1 MRVRT
6 AAAAIS
12 VAVVMTALDGRPV
25 AAQSSLAGDAI
36 HITRS
41 AGAITIDGD
50 LSDEL
55 WRNATRVEKFYE
67 IEPGD
72 NIEPQVKSVGFLTY
86 DARFLYAA
94 FEFEDPE
101 PSTIRAPLGD
111 RDSIGGDTTDFGGLF
126 VDSLGTGR
134 TAIELF
140 VTPRNIQFDA
150 VTEDGGS
157 ENASP
162 DFFWD
167 SATRIT
173 SQGWT
178 LEMRIPFSSLRYK
191 TADLQNWGVI
201 LLRNYPRGFRHV
213 ISSARIPRGS
223 NCTVCRANRLDGLE
237 HLPSSR
243 HLVAA
248 PYVNASQAAHP
259 RGDQLGAPLVA
270 GSLRSHVGVDLKLVP
285 NANDA
290 LDVTVK
296 PDFSQ
301 IESDTAQISANERF
315 ALLFPEKRAFF
326 LEGVDLL
333 QTPIQ
338 AVYTRTITSPVW
350 GGRMTGKEAGLRYTA
365 FVVDDKGGGSI
376 VIPGPNESSL
386 ANQDFG
392 STVFVGRVK
401 REMGLSFL
409 GALMTDIENAD
420 GNGHNRV
427 VGPDFQWRLSESDF
441 VAGQWVFSD
450 TQTPSRPDVADEW
463 TGQTL
468 TGAAGILQWNHSTR
482 HLDGSAVYRD
492 IGHGFRANGGFV
504 PQVGYRE
511 SGGEI
516 GWNVRPTGLLSQ
528 QRTFANFKYQ
538 AELSGAVI
546 TRDVESG
553 INLNSR
559 WNSFLQFRY
568 IDNRTRA
575 GDRVISR
582 RQFGY
587 TVNLN
592 PSLFLKRVSV
602 NGTLGED
609 IDFANARPA
618 TGATTNISVTL
629 DPTVHLELELLEN
642 ERVLDV
648 SEADGVDRRL
658 LSQGVS
664 RVKATYTFTARTF
677 IRVIGQYV
685 STTTDPSLYISSI
698 AAKAGQFSGSALFAY
713 KLNWQSVI
721 FVGYGDDR
729 ELTDER
735 RLAGRDRQFFVK
747 VSYAFQR

>member
-6 AAAAIS
+6 AAAAMS
-12 VAVVMTALDGRPV
+12 VAAVMTALAGRP
-25 AAQSSLAGDAI
+25 ASAQSSLAGDTI
-36 HITRS
+36 HITRT
-41 AGAITIDGD
+41 AGSITIDGD
-50 LSDEL
+50 LSDAP
-55 WRNATRVEKFYE
+55 WRSATRVEKFYE

-72 NIEPQVKSVGFLTY
+72 NIEPPVKSVGFLTY
-86 DARFLYAA
+86 DDRFLYVA
-94 FEFEDPE
+94 FEFEDPQ
-101 PSTIRAPLGD
+101 PSTIHAPLGD
-111 RDSIGGDTTDFGGLF
+111 HDSIGGDTTDFGGLF

-173 SQGWT
+173 GQGWT
-178 LEMRIPFSSLRYK
+178 AEMRIPFSSLRY
-191 TADLQNWGVI
+191 TSADLQSWGVI
-201 LLRNYPRGFRHV
+201 LLRNYPRGFRH
-213 ISSARIPRGS
+213 IFSSARMPRGN
-223 NCTVCRANRLDGLE
+223 NCTVCHANRLEGLE

-248 PYVNASQAAHP
+248 PYVNAGQAAHP

-270 GSLRSHVGVDLKLVP
+270 GSLRSQVGVDLKLVP

-301 IESDTAQISANERF
+301 VESDTAQISANERF
-315 ALLFPEKRAFF
+315 ALFFPEKRPFF

-365 FVVDDKGGGSI
+365 FVVDDEGGGSV

-386 ANQDFG
+386 ANQDVG

-409 GALMTDIENAD
+409 GALMTDIEAAD
-420 GNGHNRV
+420 GNGRNRV

-441 VAGQWVFSD
+441 VSGQWLLSD
-450 TQTPSRPDVADEW
+450 TQTPSQPDVADEW

-492 IGHGFRANGGFV
+492 IGRGFRANAGFV
-504 PQVGYRE
+504 PQVGYHE
-511 SGGEI
+511 GGGEI
-516 GWNVRPTGLLSQ
+516 GWNARPTGLLSQ
-528 QRTFANFKYQ
+528 QRTFANIKYQ
-538 AELSGAVI
+538 AEPSGAVI

-575 GDRVISR
+575 GDSVISR

-602 NGTLGED
+602 SGTLGED

-618 TGATTNISVTL
+618 TGATTNIGVTL
-629 DPTVHLELELLEN
+629 DPTVHLELDLLEN
-642 ERVLDV
+642 DRVLNV
-648 SEADGVDRRL
+648 SDPDGVDRRL
-658 LSQGVS
+658 LSQRVS
-664 RVKATYTFTARTF
+664 RMKATYTFTARTF

-685 STTTDPSLYISSI
+685 STTTDPSLYVSRI
-698 AAKAGQFSGSALFAY
+698 AAKSGQFSGSALFAY

-721 FVGYGDDR
+721 FAGYGDDR

-735 RLAGRDRQFFVK
+735 RLAGLDRQFFVK